1 MAYFDW
7 HQKPTYYNDVA
18 RHFDPERSLLDLGC
32 GLGWMADHVQE
43 YVGLDASPEAV
54 ESAKGRGRD
63 VRLGSLDD
71 PLPFG
76 GETFDAVLL
85 KDVLEHVGNV
95 VAVVK
100 EVRRVL
106 RPGGRVFATSPDAQR
121 WVWNDYT
128 HVRPFTR
135 KAFRQL
141 FSDQGFEVIDH
152 SDSRPRQESGGG
164 IGSGEPAGDDRIY
177 GLLHLCDVISVM
189 TVNPGFGGQAFLPEM
204 LPKIRRIRAICA
216 ERGLHPIIEV
226 DGGENA
232 TTAAQVAAAGATAIV
247 AGSAIFGTSDYK
259 SAIAAIRA
267 SVVAAEVEP

>member
-7 HQKPTYYNDVA
+7 HQKPSYYNDVA

-32 GLGWMADHVQE
+32 GLGWMADHVRE

-54 ESAKGRGRD
+54 ESAKGKGRD

-85 KDVLEHVGNV
+85 KDVLEHVNNV

-100 EVRRVL
+100 EVRRVV

-141 FSDQGFEVIDH
+141 FTDQGFEVITAGY
-152 SDSRPRQESGGG
+152 ESVMPG
-164 IGSGEPAGDDRIY
+164 IGIVSRYRRDHRRPPALDALSRTR
-177 GLLHLCDVISVM
+177 LVRRNV
-189 TVNPGFGGQAFLPEM
+189 TVL
-204 LPKIRRIRAICA
+204 A
-216 ERGLHPIIEV
+216 ERP
-226 DGGENA
+226 EN
-232 TTAAQVAAAGATAIV
+232 
-247 AGSAIFGTSDYK
+247 
-259 SAIAAIRA
+259 
-267 SVVAAEVEP
+267 